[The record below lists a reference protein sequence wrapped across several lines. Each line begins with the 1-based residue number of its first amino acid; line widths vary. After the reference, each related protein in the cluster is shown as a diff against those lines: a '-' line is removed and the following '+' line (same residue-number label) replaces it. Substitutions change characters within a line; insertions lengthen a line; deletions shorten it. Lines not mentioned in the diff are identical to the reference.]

1 MNVELMKGLV
11 AFVVVLLAQA
21 LVLNHI
27 HLFGCATPMVYVYL
41 VLLFRRG
48 YARWAIIALSFI
60 MGLCVDIFSNT
71 PGVAAGSMT
80 FMGLLQPYLLE
91 LFVPRDSAEDLW
103 PSMRTLGIGKFTAYA
118 SICVLVFFVLFY
130 TLETFNFFNWLQW
143 LESIGG
149 SFCITM
155 LLLLVIENFRVS
167 V

>member
-1 MNVELMKGLV
+1 V
-11 AFVVVLLAQA
+11 LAQA

-27 HLFGCATPMVYVYL
+27 HLFNCATPMLYVYL

-48 YARWAIIALSFI
+48 YPRWAVIALSFI

-80 FMGLLQPYLLE
+80 FAGLLQPYLLE
-91 LFVPRDSAEDLW
+91 LFVPRDSVDDLW
-103 PSMRTLGIGKFTAYA
+103 PSMRTLGFSNFLAYSA
-118 SICVLVFFVLFY
+118 ICVFVYVFLFF

-149 SFCITM
+149 SFVITM
-155 LLLLVIENFRVS
+155 LLLLVIENFRSKV
-167 V
+167 

>member
-1 MNVELMKGLV
+1 MNVELVKGIV
-11 AFVVVLLAQA
+11 AFAILVLAQA

-27 HLFGCATPMVYVYL
+27 HFFNCATPMLYVYL

-48 YARWAIIALSFI
+48 YPRWAIIALSFI

-71 PGVAAGSMT
+71 PGVAAGAMT
-80 FMGLLQPYLLE
+80 FVGFLQPYLLE

-103 PSMRTLGIGKFTAYA
+103 PSIRTLGFGKFLAYA
-118 SICVLVFFVLFY
+118 SVCVLIFIFLFF

-149 SFCITM
+149 SFVITM
-155 LLLLVIENFRVS
+155 LLLLVIENFRSKV
-167 V
+167 

>member
-1 MNVELMKGLV
+1 MNVELVKGVV
-11 AFVVVLLAQA
+11 AFIFLVLAQA

-27 HLFGCATPMVYVYL
+27 HLFNCATPMLYVYL

-48 YARWAIIALSFI
+48 YPRWAVIALSFI

-80 FMGLLQPYLLE
+80 FVGLLQPYLLE
-91 LFVPRDSAEDLW
+91 LFVPRDSVDDLW
-103 PSMRTLGIGKFTAYA
+103 PSMRTLGFSNFLAYSA
-118 SICVLVFFVLFY
+118 ICVFVYVFLFF

-149 SFCITM
+149 SFVITM
-155 LLLLVIENFRVS
+155 LLLLVIENFRSKV
-167 V
+167 